1 MGNQIARDL
10 HMAQSSYSSVLRHFQ
25 TVDPI
30 LYTAG
35 MEITPVPAFGK
46 RSNLFKEL
54 IDSIISQQLS
64 IKVADVISA
73 RVYALVP
80 AGELTPE
87 EILGLST
94 EELRAVGVSYAK
106 IRYMK
111 DLAEKVSSGELDL
124 DQLDTLSDDLIIE
137 KLTVVKGIGQ
147 WTAEMFL
154 MFALA
159 REDVFSVGDFGL
171 RRAVQKLYLLPT
183 PPTKDE
189 LLEMSAKWAPY
200 RTWAARILWN
210 SLDTSS

>member
-1 MGNQIARDL
+1 MS
-10 HMAQSSYSSVLRHFQ
+10 QSSYSSVLRHFQ
-25 TVDPI
+25 TVDPV
-30 LYTAG
+30 LYRAG
-35 MEITPVPAFGK
+35 TMITPIPAFGK

-54 IDSIISQQLS
+54 VDSIISQQLS

-73 RVYALVP
+73 RVYAVLP
-80 AGELTPE
+80 DGELTPE
-87 EILGLST
+87 AILKLTT
-94 EELRAVGVSYAK
+94 EDLRAVGVSYAK
-106 IRYMK
+106 IRYIK

-124 DQLDTLSDDLIIE
+124 DHLDQCSNDEVIN

-171 RRAVQKLYLLPT
+171 RRALQKLYQYPS
-183 PPTKDE
+183 PPSKE
-189 LLEMSAKWAPY
+189 VLIEISARWAPY